1 MHVHLDAIGGVAGD
15 MFVAA
20 LVDARPEL
28 ATAVREALAQLP
40 LPEGVSAAFID
51 HGDGILRG
59 RRFVVSCPEPP
70 HSTLASD
77 LGRRIRVGDLEDAVR
92 GRSLAMLDL
101 LAEAESRV
109 HGVAAEKVAFHELGG
124 LDTLVDLVAA
134 AALIE
139 ALAAP
144 SWSCGPV
151 PRGRGTV
158 ATAHGRLPLPAP
170 AAGVLLEGMV
180 LVDDGVEGERVTPTG
195 AAILRHL
202 GPEQGAD
209 PVPRRLVASGHGFGS
224 RTLEGRSNVLRAQLY
239 EPAVG
244 HGAEADQ
251 VAVIAF
257 EVDDQTPEDLALGL
271 DRLRATTGVIDVSHH
286 PVVGKAGRVGARVQ
300 VLAEPGTLVAVAGS
314 CFAETATIGLRWR
327 IEDRL
332 RLARETTT
340 LDSGGTAV
348 RVKMVERPGGE
359 RTAKAE
365 LADLAAQPGRAGREA
380 ARRQAEARALETGED
395 DGGGGGKGD

>member
-1 MHVHLDAIGGVAGD
+1 
-15 MFVAA
+15 
-20 LVDARPEL
+20 
-28 ATAVREALAQLP
+28 
-40 LPEGVSAAFID
+40 
-51 HGDGILRG
+51 
-59 RRFVVSCPEPP
+59 
-70 HSTLASD
+70 
-77 LGRRIRVGDLEDAVR
+77 
-92 GRSLAMLDL
+92 MLDL

-109 HGVAAEKVAFHELGG
+109 HGVAADKVAFHELGG
-124 LDTLVDLVAA
+124 HDTLVDLVAA

-170 AAGVLLEGMV
+170 AAIFLLEGMV
-180 LVDDGVEGERVTPTG
+180 LIDDGVEGERVTPTG

-202 GPEQGAD
+202 RPEQGAD

-224 RTLEGRSNVLRAQLY
+224 RALEGRSNVLRAQLY

-244 HGAEADQ
+244 QGAEADQ
-251 VAVIAF
+251 VAVIGF

-271 DRLRATTGVIDVSHH
+271 DRLRATAGVIDVGHQ

-300 VLAEPGTLVAVAGS
+300 VLAEPGALAAVAGA

-332 RLARETTT
+332 RLPRETTT
-340 LDSGGTAV
+340 VDSGGTAV
-348 RVKMVERPGGE
+348 RVKMVERPAGE

-365 LADLAAQPGRAGREA
+365 LADLAARSGRAGREVT
-380 ARRQAEARALETGED
+380 RRQAEARALETDDD
-395 DGGGGGKGD
+395 DGDGDENGG